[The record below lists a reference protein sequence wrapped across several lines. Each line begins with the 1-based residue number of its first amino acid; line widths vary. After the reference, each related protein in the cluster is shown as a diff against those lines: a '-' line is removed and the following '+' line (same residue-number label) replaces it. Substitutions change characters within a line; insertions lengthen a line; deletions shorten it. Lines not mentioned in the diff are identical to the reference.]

1 MAQQS
6 GLVFQHTAARRRLE
20 IMVVIGKV
28 IVMVSTHS
36 RPKAADFAT
45 WPLSSIVSV
54 STHSRPKAADKSM
67 VIVVK
72 KGKVSTHSRPKAAAM
87 CNSQY
92 RHGGKVSTHSRPKA
106 AGADGDVVAAD
117 TRFNTQPPE
126 GGCFDDNG
134 GCAGLVV
141 STHSRPKAADHRLI
155 LINPIMRVSTHSR
168 PKAAG

>member
-1 MAQQS
+1 M
-6 GLVFQHTAARRRLE
+6 F
-20 IMVVIGKV
+20 
-28 IVMVSTHS
+28 
-36 RPKAADFAT
+36 
-45 WPLSSIVSV
+45 
-54 STHSRPKAADKSM
+54 
-67 VIVVK
+67 IVVNIYN
-72 KGKVSTHSRPKAAAM
+72 VSTHSRPKAAAM

-92 RHGGKVSTHSRPKA
+92 RHGGKVSTHSRPTA

>member
-54 STHSRPKAADKSM
+54 STHSRPKAAAKLKLRADHVGSFNTQPPEGGCKETE
-67 VIVVK
+67 
-72 KGKVSTHSRPKAAAM
+72 KGLLLED
-87 CNSQY
+87 
-92 RHGGKVSTHSRPKA
+92 VSTHSRPKA
-106 AGADGDVVAAD
+106 AGLSMPNSQRQRWFQHTAARRRLLML
-117 TRFNTQPPE
+117 TSFSKTY
-126 GGCFDDNG
+126 
-134 GCAGLVV
+134 
-141 STHSRPKAADHRLI
+141 PKFQHTAARRRL
-155 LINPIMRVSTHSR
+155 
-168 PKAAG
+168 